1 MKKKYYYDC
10 PIQALYMNKEFGVQF
25 YISYKNDFSDKKL
38 SFYVDIKNIY
48 NVLIQLLGICNIY
61 KIYVAPESEHIFEP
75 KEGDLGIERNLHTL
89 EPCFFGG
96 TYWFYDNDY
105 LEIKPHPQ
113 KVNIIYR
120 NGKHFFNPK
129 EEN

>member
-1 MKKKYYYDC
+1 MEKKYYYDW
-10 PIQALYMNKEFGVQF
+10 PIQALYMHVNFGVKF
-25 YISYKNDFSDKKL
+25 SIKVYLEAELWTDNDF
-38 SFYVDIKNIY
+38 KNMTPDTT
-48 NVLIQLLGICNIY
+48 
-61 KIYVAPESEHIFEP
+61 KIYVKPESEHIFEP
-75 KEGDLGIERNLHTL
+75 KKGDLGIERNLHTL

-113 KVNIIYR
+113 KVDIIYR

-129 EEN
+129 QEN

>member
-1 MKKKYYYDC
+1 MEKKYYYDC

-75 KEGDLGIERNLHTL
+75 EEGDLGIERNLHTL

-113 KVNIIYR
+113 KVDIIYR
-120 NGKHFFNPK
+120 NGKNFFMPK